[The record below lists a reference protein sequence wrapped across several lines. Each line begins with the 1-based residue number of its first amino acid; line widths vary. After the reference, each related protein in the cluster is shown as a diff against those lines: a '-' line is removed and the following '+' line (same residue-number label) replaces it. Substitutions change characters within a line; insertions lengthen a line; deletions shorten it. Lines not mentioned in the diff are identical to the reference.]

1 MSLWRAFRTAL
12 LEALDHED
20 GLLRERAGRE
30 LTSFGER
37 IGRDEVLRKRLDSWG
52 SDFAVWAVG
61 RYGDELTTVITTT
74 IERWDGQEAARK
86 MLDADTG
93 SLPVDDGQ
101 RIVGIIT
108 DRDIAVRAI
117 ADGRGP
123 ETLVREV
130 MSERLLFAWEDQ
142 DVEEVAARMGDA
154 QVRRL
159 PVLSRLERLV
169 GIVSLG
175 DLARSA
181 DDDSAEV
188 VLAGVSAPGATH
200 NQSQE

>member
-1 MSLWRAFRTAL
+1 MKIAEVMTRNPETISP
-12 LEALDHED
+12 
-20 GLLRERAGRE
+20 
-30 LTSFGER
+30 
-37 IGRDEVLRKRLDSWG
+37 DEP
-52 SDFAVWAVG
+52 
-61 RYGDELTTVITTT
+61 I
-74 IERWDGQEAARK
+74 QEAARK

-123 ETLVREV
+123 ETPVREV

-142 DVEEVAARMGDA
+142 EVDEVAARMGDA
-154 QVRRL
+154 QVRRF
-159 PVLSRLERLV
+159 PVLSRGERLV

-181 DDDSAEV
+181 DDGSAET
-188 VLAGVSAPGATH
+188 VLVGVSAPGAAH